1 MRCAICDSMLQ
12 LHSRSDICSTCQTAI
27 LEARLWYPEE
37 QDFDL
42 PVKTQSPREDNDQ

>member
-27 LEARLWYPEE
+27 LEARLWYPDEYE
-37 QDFDL
+37 VDL
-42 PVKTQSPREDNDQ
+42 PIETPSSGEESE